1 MALSERGDRIARWI
15 LAGEITQDVTIDKS
29 GQTLATTPG
38 WRKKAKAAGIRVQ
51 LAERIV
57 TTVQRALEDEGEVRI
72 YFIDDRQTGSKD
84 DWYVMVGVNDPDG
97 AVFIGITPET
107 LEETRD
113 TNGLIFHIREML
125 DNVRPSGRPFGIQ
138 PSLN

>member
-1 MALSERGDRIARWI
+1 MALSERGHRIARWI

-38 WRKKAKAAGIRVQ
+38 WRRKAKSAGVRIQ

-72 YFIDDRQTGSKD
+72 YFIGNGSKD

-107 LEETRD
+107 LEETKN
-113 TNGLIFHIREML
+113 TNGLISHIREML
-125 DNVRPSGRPFGIQ
+125 EAVRPNGRPFGIQ